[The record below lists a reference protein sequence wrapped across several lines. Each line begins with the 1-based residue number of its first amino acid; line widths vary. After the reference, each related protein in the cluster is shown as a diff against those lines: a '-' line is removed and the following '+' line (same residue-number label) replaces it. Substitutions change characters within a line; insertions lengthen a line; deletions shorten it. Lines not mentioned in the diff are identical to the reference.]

1 VLVTEDTPATRF
13 PDCDDVDGDT
23 LTYAI
28 VGQGT
33 KGTASVQPDGRL
45 RYAPNANENGADSFT
60 FTAADGVVT
69 TSVQT
74 AQVAITAVN
83 DAPTCGAVTL
93 STPRDT
99 SGATFP
105 DCEDV
110 DGDPLSY
117 EIVTQPLSGTAS
129 VNGQQ
134 LSYVPAAGYE
144 GSDSFTY
151 RAGDGTAFSG
161 PAAVSVTVTL

>member
-33 KGTASVQPDGRL
+33 KGTASAQPDGRL

-60 FTAADGVVT
+60 FTASDGVVT

-99 SGATFP
+99 PGATFP

-117 EIVTQPLSGTAS
+117 EIVTQPLNGTAS

-161 PAAVSVTVTL
+161 PAAVSVTVTP